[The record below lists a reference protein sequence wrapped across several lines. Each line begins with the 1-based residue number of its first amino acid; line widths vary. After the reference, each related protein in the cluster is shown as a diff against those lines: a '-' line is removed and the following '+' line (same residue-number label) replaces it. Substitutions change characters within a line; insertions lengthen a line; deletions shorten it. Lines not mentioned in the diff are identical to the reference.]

1 MKKILSVLA
10 LLCVLV
16 CTAAP
21 VFADAAPGGVGRD
34 DVLEGN
40 FSTAETAQTGDDMA
54 DATTNSADSLKNLMN
69 GVKNQWDGHFSGL
82 GGVLEFTSVCIG
94 GSIACLPTSFTFYI
108 ILAAVCIALVAV
120 IKEIGGKG
128 ESQ

>member
-1 MKKILSVLA
+1 MKKIFSVVA

-34 DVLEGN
+34 DVLEGD

-69 GVKNQWDGHFSGL
+69 GVKNQWDVHFSGL
-82 GGVLEFTSVCIG
+82 NGVLEFLTVCVG
-94 GSIACLPTSFTFYI
+94 GSIGCLPASFGFYVI
-108 ILAAVCIALVAV
+108 MAAVCIALVAV

-128 ESQ
+128 KSQ